1 MKKRIQK
8 LNEKGELVGGLECMH
23 VYLAPAL
30 KTTIEQLAKQ
40 ESVSMS
46 TLIRQAV
53 VRQYRQEIRELSK
66 LEAKDG
72 QAASA

>member
-23 VYLAPAL
+23 VYVAPEL

-46 TLIRQAV
+46 TLVRQAV
-53 VRQYRQEIRELSK
+53 VRQYRQEIKELARG
-66 LEAKDG
+66 E
-72 QAASA
+72 SA